1 MAAKH
6 QIRVDNMATT
16 ALYLLKQKLKETAA
30 QRDQAGGTAIYE
42 RQLIRDSGLLRLSL
56 PREFSGD
63 AQEWPVIFHT
73 VREIASVDSSLAHI
87 LGFQYLI
94 LATIQLFGTPAQAAH
109 FFGETGRDNLFWG
122 NALNPLDTRTLAT
135 RVDGRL
141 FINGHKS
148 FCSGARDSDRLLIS
162 ALNEEG
168 RLLVAAIPSSREG
181 ISIHDDWD
189 NIGQRQTDSGSV
201 EFKQV
206 ELFDDEILSSPGPLG
221 STFAG
226 LRPLIAQLS
235 FCNIYLGIALGAL
248 EEAVEFNKTQG
259 RPWFNSGVQ
268 EIAKDPYILRRYG
281 ELSAEIRA
289 AVALTDNAALNLQ
302 AAWEQGDHLTP
313 EQRGQCALDVAAAKV
328 ITTKTGLQVSSQIFE
343 VMGAKATTATLRLD
357 RYWRNVRVHTLHD
370 PVDYKLRDLGD
381 WVLNQHLPEPSFYS

>member
-1 MAAKH
+1 M
-6 QIRVDNMATT
+6 TT
-16 ALYLLKQKLKETAA
+16 KALYLLKQKLKETAA
-30 QRDQAGGTAIYE
+30 QRDQLGGTAFHE

-94 LATIQLFGTPAQAAH
+94 LATINLFGTPAQSAY
-109 FFGETGRDNLFWG
+109 FFAETGQDNLFWG
-122 NALNPLDTRTLAT
+122 NALNPLDTRTSVT

-141 FINGHKS
+141 LINGHKS

-168 RLLVAAIPSSREG
+168 RLLVAAIPSSRKG

-201 EFKQV
+201 EFNQV
-206 ELFDDEILSSPGPLG
+206 VLFEDEILSSPGPLG
-221 STFAG
+221 STFAS

-248 EEAVEFNKTQG
+248 EEAVVFTKTQG

-289 AVALTDNAALNLQ
+289 AIALTDNAALNLQ
-302 AAWEQGDHLTP
+302 AAWEQGDNLTP
-313 EQRGQCALDVAAAKV
+313 EERGQCALDIAAAKV
-328 ITTKTGLQVSSQIFE
+328 ITTKTGLQVSSQIFD
-343 VMGAKATTATLRLD
+343 VMGARATTASLRLD

-370 PVDYKLRDLGD
+370 PVDYKVRDLGD
-381 WVLNQHLPEPSFYS
+381 WVLNQHLPTPTFYS

>member
-1 MAAKH
+1 M
-6 QIRVDNMATT
+6 TT
-16 ALYLLKQKLKETAA
+16 KALYLLKQKLKETAA
-30 QRDQAGGTAIYE
+30 QRDQLGGTAFHE

-94 LATIQLFGTPAQAAH
+94 LATIKLFGTPAQSAY
-109 FFGETGRDNLFWG
+109 FFAETGQDNLFWG
-122 NALNPLDTRTLAT
+122 NALNPLDTRTSVT

-141 FINGHKS
+141 LINGHKS

-168 RLLVAAIPSSREG
+168 RLLVAAIPSSRKG

-201 EFKQV
+201 EFNQV
-206 ELFDDEILSSPGPLG
+206 VLFEDEILSSPGPLG
-221 STFAG
+221 STFAS

-248 EEAVEFNKTQG
+248 EEAVVFTKTQG

-289 AVALTDNAALNLQ
+289 AIALTDNAALNLQ
-302 AAWEQGDHLTP
+302 AAWEQGDNLTP
-313 EQRGQCALDVAAAKV
+313 EERGQCALDIAAAKV
-328 ITTKTGLQVSSQIFE
+328 ITTKTGLQVSSQIFD
-343 VMGAKATTATLRLD
+343 VMGARATTASLRLD

-381 WVLNQHLPEPSFYS
+381 WVLNQHLPTPTFYS

>member
-1 MAAKH
+1 M
-6 QIRVDNMATT
+6 TT
-16 ALYLLKQKLKETAA
+16 KALYLLKQKLKETAA
-30 QRDQAGGTAIYE
+30 QRDQLGGTAFHE

-63 AQEWPVIFHT
+63 AQKWPVIFHT

-94 LATIQLFGTPAQAAH
+94 LATINLFGTPAQSAY
-109 FFGETGRDNLFWG
+109 FFAETGQDNLFWG
-122 NALNPLDTRTLAT
+122 NALNPLDTRTSVT
-135 RVDGRL
+135 RVDGHL
-141 FINGHKS
+141 LINGHKS

-168 RLLVAAIPSSREG
+168 RLLVAAIPSSRKG

-201 EFKQV
+201 EFNQV
-206 ELFDDEILSSPGPLG
+206 VLFEDEILSSPGPLG
-221 STFAG
+221 STFAS

-248 EEAVEFNKTQG
+248 KEAVVFTKTQG

-281 ELSAEIRA
+281 ELSAEISA
-289 AVALTDNAALNLQ
+289 AIALTDNAALNLQ
-302 AAWEQGDHLTP
+302 AAWEQGDNLTP
-313 EQRGQCALDVAAAKV
+313 EERGQCALDIAAAKV
-328 ITTKTGLQVSSQIFE
+328 ITTKTGLQVSSQIFD
-343 VMGAKATTATLRLD
+343 VMGARATTASLRLD

-381 WVLNQHLPEPSFYS
+381 WVLNQHLPTPTFYS

>member
-1 MAAKH
+1 M
-6 QIRVDNMATT
+6 TT
-16 ALYLLKQKLKETAA
+16 KALYLIKQKLKETAA
-30 QRDQAGGTAIYE
+30 QRDQLGGTAFHE

-94 LATIQLFGTPAQAAH
+94 LATIKLFGTPAQSAY
-109 FFGETGRDNLFWG
+109 FFAETGQDNLFWG
-122 NALNPLDTRTLAT
+122 NALNPLDTRTSVT

-141 FINGHKS
+141 LINGHKS

-168 RLLVAAIPSSREG
+168 RLLVAAIPSSRKG

-201 EFKQV
+201 EFNQV
-206 ELFDDEILSSPGPLG
+206 VLFEDEILSSPGPLG
-221 STFAG
+221 STFAS

-248 EEAVEFNKTQG
+248 EEAVVFTKTQG

-289 AVALTDNAALNLQ
+289 AIALTDNAALNLQ
-302 AAWEQGDHLTP
+302 AAWEQGDNLTP
-313 EQRGQCALDVAAAKV
+313 EERGQCALDIAAAKV
-328 ITTKTGLQVSSQIFE
+328 ITTKTGLQVSSQIFD
-343 VMGAKATTATLRLD
+343 VMGARATTASLRLD

-381 WVLNQHLPEPSFYS
+381 WVLNQHLPTPTFYS